1 MVRKP
6 RLDFLSLILPYLVN
20 ESKAIDLCLRYRDPA
35 GFEYLVSQYRREA
48 FYHAFS
54 LLGNQEDAADACQDA
69 FARAFAAMPRLS
81 ALDKFYPWFYRI
93 LRNRCLNLI
102 DRRKTASKYADRQRG
117 EPNGHLRGS
126 TPAIDTEK
134 REEIRQVWALLDK
147 LCPEHREIL
156 TLKYIHGNS
165 YEEISQTLDIPRGT
179 VMSRLYAAR
188 NAFRKQYEY
197 FNPTSP

>member
-1 MVRKP
+1 MK
-6 RLDFLSLILPYLVN
+6 
-20 ESKAIDLCLRYRDPA
+20 ESKAIDLCLRHRDPA

-69 FARAFAAMPRLS
+69 FASAFTAMPRLS
-81 ALDKFYPWFYRI
+81 TLDKFYPWFYRI

-102 DRRKTASKYADRQRG
+102 SRRKTATKYADRQRD
-117 EPNGHLRGS
+117 EANSLIEGS

-134 REEIRQVWALLDK
+134 REEIRQVWNLLNQ
-147 LCPEHREIL
+147 LSPEHREIL
-156 TLKYIHGNS
+156 TLKYIHGNC

-188 NAFRKQYEY
+188 NAFRKQYEHL
-197 FNPTSP
+197 NPIST